1 MSESIGYNLRKFARK
16 FTEFPLVEIK
26 DKIINHKSTNKI
38 PQNVY
43 QTWETRLLGKTHA
56 KSIQEFRE
64 KNPTFSF
71 YLYDKEKRDSY
82 MESSWGKEDISKI
95 YFKSIFGPMKADIF
109 RYCILYE
116 LGGYYFDIAKGCKC
130 PLNQLHDSNHIGVL
144 TYEDTICYYPPN
156 DPKLFSLLRP
166 FNHFLQWGLAFSS
179 KNLFLESL
187 INNICSDYKYY
198 RDKVFENPKVAIL
211 NFTGP
216 GMYTKV
222 MRNYISNN
230 DIFDMSELDIKF
242 NNNGI
247 FKLKGSSVRHYI
259 VPSYTYQ
266 KNSKIVS

>member
-1 MSESIGYNLRKFARK
+1 M
-16 FTEFPLVEIK
+16 
-26 DKIINHKSTNKI
+26 
-38 PQNVY
+38 
-43 QTWETRLLGKTHA
+43 
-56 KSIQEFRE
+56 
-64 KNPTFSF
+64 
-71 YLYDKEKRDSY
+71 
-82 MESSWGKEDISKI
+82 
-95 YFKSIFGPMKADIF
+95 
-109 RYCILYE
+109 
-116 LGGYYFDIAKGCKC
+116 
-130 PLNQLHDSNHIGVL
+130 
-144 TYEDTICYYPPN
+144 
-156 DPKLFSLLRP
+156 
-166 FNHFLQWGLAFSS
+166 QWGLAFSS

-198 RDKVFENPKVAIL
+198 KDKVFENPKVAIL

-259 VPSYTYQ
+259 VPSYTYK